1 MSGSLVRATWAGDR
15 LWDTGRPNGPLARF
29 DGDSVAAQSPVD
41 ALLSSL
47 AACAGTDVVDILV
60 KRRTPPTLVTIDV
73 AADRRAEAPRRV
85 TALQLVF
92 RVDGEGIERVHAER
106 AVMLA
111 FEKYCSV
118 ASSLAPDIVV
128 TSSVVLNGEAG
139 AELRPTI
146 TG

>member
-1 MSGSLVRATWAGDR
+1 MNGSLVRATWTGER
-15 LWDTGRPNGPLARF
+15 RWDTGRLNGPLALL

-47 AACAGTDVVDILV
+47 AACAGTDVVDILI
-60 KRRTPPTLVTIDV
+60 KRRTPPSSVTIDV
-73 AADRRAEAPRRV
+73 AADRRAEAPKRV

-106 AVMLA
+106 AVTLA

-118 ASSLAPDIVV
+118 ASSLAPDIII
-128 TSSVVLNGEAG
+128 TTSVVLNGEAG
-139 AELRPTI
+139 SELRQTI
-146 TG
+146 MG